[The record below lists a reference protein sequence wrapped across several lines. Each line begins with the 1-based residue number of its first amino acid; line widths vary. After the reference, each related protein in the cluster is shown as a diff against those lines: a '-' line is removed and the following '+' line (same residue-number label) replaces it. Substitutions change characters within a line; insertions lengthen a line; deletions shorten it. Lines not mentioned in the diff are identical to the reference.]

1 MHRGVLGVAAV
12 GSIIHRMNE
21 IGNMDEEDGDVVADE
36 IENALVG
43 AEFGGEAAHVAGMS
57 PAPPQPFS
65 RVSGLMRGG
74 PLGQQQGIFKT
85 FELLESL

>member
-1 MHRGVLGVAAV
+1 
-12 GSIIHRMNE
+12 MNE

-57 PAPPQPFS
+57 PPAATLQPRQRFDAW
-65 RVSGLMRGG
+65 R
-74 PLGQQQGIFKT
+74 PLGQQQGIFRT